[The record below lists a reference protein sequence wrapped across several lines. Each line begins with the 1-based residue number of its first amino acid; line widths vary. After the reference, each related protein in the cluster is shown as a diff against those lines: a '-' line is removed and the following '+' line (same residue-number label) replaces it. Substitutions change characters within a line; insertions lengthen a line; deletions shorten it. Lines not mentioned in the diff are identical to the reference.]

1 MNTIGN
7 KIRLLREE
15 KGFSQENLASA
26 LDITQSNYA
35 RLEKDDNRISVP
47 RLIIIARTL
56 ETTVAE
62 LVGEKLHN
70 IVNQNN
76 NHEANTY
83 LQSTFHSDKDH
94 IQTLKNEIEYLKNIV
109 DNLLKSKVVI

>member
-47 RLIIIARTL
+47 RLIIIANTL
-56 ETTVAE
+56 ETTVTE
-62 LVGEKLHN
+62 LVGEKAN
-70 IVNQNN
+70 TVVNQNTQRD
-76 NHEANTY
+76 AFAY
-83 LQSTFHSDKDH
+83 FQSTFQTDKDH
-94 IQTLKNEIEYLKNIV
+94 IQTLKDEVEFFKKMV
-109 DNLLKSKVVI
+109 DNLLKK

>member
-15 KGFSQENLASA
+15 KGLSQENLASA

-47 RLIIIARTL
+47 RLIIIAKTL
-56 ETTVAE
+56 ETTVTE
-62 LVGEKLHN
+62 LVGEKAN
-70 IVNQNN
+70 TVVNQNH
-76 NHEANTY
+76 NHEAVTY
-83 LQSTFHSDKDH
+83 LHANFQADKEH
-94 IQTLKNEIEYLKNIV
+94 IQTLKDEIEYLKKML
-109 DNLLKSKVVI
+109 DRFLDK

>member
-7 KIRLLREE
+7 KIRLLRDE

-35 RLEKDDNRISVP
+35 RLEKDDNRISVT
-47 RLIIIARTL
+47 RLIIIAKAL

-62 LVGEKLHN
+62 LVGEKAN
-70 IVNQNN
+70 NVVNQNN

-83 LQSTFHSDKDH
+83 LQSTFHSDKIH
-94 IQTLKNEIEYLKNIV
+94 IQTLKDEVEYLKKVV
-109 DNLLKSKVVI
+109 DTLLKK

>member
-7 KIRLLREE
+7 KIRLLRDE

-35 RLEKDDNRISVP
+35 RLEKDDNRISVT
-47 RLIIIARTL
+47 RLIIIAKAL

-62 LVGEKLHN
+62 LVGEKAN
-70 IVNQNN
+70 NVVNQTN

-94 IQTLKNEIEYLKNIV
+94 IQTLKDKIEYLKKIV
-109 DNLLKSKVVI
+109 DNLLKK

>member
-47 RLIIIARTL
+47 RLIIIANTL
-56 ETTVAE
+56 ETTVTE
-62 LVGEKLHN
+62 LVGEKAN
-70 IVNQNN
+70 TVVNQNTQRD
-76 NHEANTY
+76 AFAY
-83 LQSTFHSDKDH
+83 FQSTFQTDKEH
-94 IQTLKNEIEYLKNIV
+94 IQTLKDEIEYLKKMV
-109 DNLLKSKVVI
+109 DNLLKK